1 MFQKK
6 FSLSKKVAIFFILI
20 FVLGIGIYF
29 SASKVKAASPGDVI
43 INEVMWPGTSSS
55 TADEWIE
62 LRNTS
67 TTTAIDIANWTLE
80 NVIPGATLTVTT
92 TNNLCSTTTISAGG
106 YFLISNFAS
115 SSSAINVYGQCVTS
129 TINLIDDY
137 AANGD
142 LILKDDS
149 GTVIDQTP
157 STTTCP
163 NWPGGAT
170 GTQAVAT
177 SSMARDWNYGTGTS
191 TASWHTSIIATGWDS
206 GIPDKGTPGTY
217 NGYPVSGTIS
227 QLNATT
233 SGTFYIILQEHA
245 SSTSNLASYQQ
256 AATGTY
262 QMHLL
267 ASSEGSSNQKYDFLA
282 FRDINGNGSY
292 DANYEVV
299 RLLNNS
305 NNGYTLDSD
314 GLSNIDFKTA
324 LTPIISNV
332 TSPTHI
338 GDTIT
343 ISGSYFGQSATTSE
357 GKVYFPGGAN
367 LEGQISSWSSTSIQ
381 VIVPQSSQTGQ
392 IRVVLGGW
400 AQATTS
406 LTVKP
411 KITSAVA
418 TPKSLK
424 LNFDSF
430 LDGTTASNLANY
442 TLYSPASTQIDLTDA
457 WTEFRGNE
465 VYIKGI
471 SLTLGDYFRINPSSN
486 IKGASGTA
494 LDSNYYA
501 TGTVVAAPSISY
513 IYKKGQST
521 TTNYGNVGD
530 TVVIVGTNFGSA
542 TGTVYFSPGP
552 PSSGQPQEPVSS
564 TSTLWTATSIEA
576 PVPAG
581 AKTGPVFI
589 VTAQGVESEFS
600 RSAFFNVLTNLNYR
614 ILNPDG
620 NSISTT
626 TARIVICSMGGPV
639 LHYVGDGNTNSS
651 TTYNSATKVYTVHNV
666 PSEGFN
672 WVFDSSGIYVVA
684 KGQPINSDA
693 TTTFTLA
700 TSTTKISGN
709 ISNARANSTI
719 VVWADPVEGTGE
731 NMEWREPVF
740 VKTNASG
747 AGSYN
752 IGLSAT
758 GTYNVGVE
766 DPGFSGGS
774 ASNQKI
780 SPANQEVS
788 ATTTSGVSNVNFA
801 FLTATRR
808 IRGKISKA
816 AGQGFDIGPG
826 VEAFHVYAYQ
836 PKENGL
842 HASAMP
848 SSSGYFDLY
857 VRPGIY
863 IVGVGGPDV
872 PSAVEKKIEVLS
884 SDSDFA
890 TSDSAVDITLV
901 IEAPDEYIEGQVTD
915 SSGNGIS
922 GASIFA
928 WSSSGPGGGQA
939 FTNSAGYYKLYV
951 SPGTYTLDGFA
962 PNFGKLSQRSGI
974 TVSDGCANSGTC
986 PTVDFGVSSELATI
1000 SGYVKKNNASSSDM
1014 EVWITYG
1021 ETGYGINRTKTDSN
1035 GNYTLRVPYGSGYY
1049 LHVAQPGAGEIY
1061 KVSLPTFSSTATST
1075 TKNVSVN
1082 TATIYVQISPKSAFS
1097 KAFVEVYGVSG
1108 KGFSDQD
1115 IATSGA
1121 SFRKYAIEVPKPTS
1135 GTYTYNVRGGVLGY
1149 GPLTATTTSV
1159 TSGTVSKTISYD
1171 ITSNVGAISGSVTL
1185 SGTGTTT
1192 DAYVWA
1198 ANSSGHAGAQ
1208 VDSSGNFS
1216 FKVKAGTYDVGID
1229 KPGYIG
1235 SLTTSVVVT
1244 AGATTTVNDLTLTR
1258 AGSSISGTVYKS
1270 GTEEANAWVWAT
1282 NGSGGWV
1289 GAEADGDG
1297 NFTLEVTSGNWTIEA
1312 ASEGYESVPV
1322 NVAAG
1327 TTGLSI
1333 NLTNAISGYSAEA
1346 PTVAPIVPKTGG
1358 VIQGSD
1364 VKIEAPEGALDAQD
1378 TNTGRVSIEKTTSV
1392 PRSNDA
1398 KPLGNMAYEISVSNA
1413 SGTPITVLNDSIT
1426 ISLTY
1431 SASDLSSAGITQTE
1445 ALDLSLGYF
1454 DSTLNKWV
1462 TIPTNVATTTGGGV
1476 IFTGTTE
1483 HLSDFAPLKSSGAN
1497 PPSTPTGLTA
1507 TAGDSQVT
1515 LSWNSVSG
1523 ASYYDIYRKSDS
1535 TYPFYAS
1542 TTDTSY
1548 TDTGLTNGTTY
1559 YYKVSALNSD
1569 GDESAATEAVS
1580 ATPQASGGGAVVSG
1594 GGVTGD
1600 TTAPSISDI
1609 SSKVGTSTAT
1619 ITWQTSEASLTWIIY
1634 GTSTDYGLEEK
1645 TTTYLTSHS
1654 VTLTD
1659 LTPETTYHYQ
1669 VKSEDSAGNVGEYT
1683 DKTFTTLALGE
1694 VSEVVGEGGEEIEI
1708 PTVTFE
1714 KPIAE
1719 MTIEEIKEKIA
1730 EIQEAIAT
1738 LQALLAQIEEKIFE
1752 GIPAG
1757 FSFETN
1763 LKYGMVSDDV
1773 KYLQIVLNSDPE
1785 TRLAETGIG
1794 SPGNETNYFGPLTRA
1809 AVIKFQEKYSEDV
1822 LAPWGLT
1829 EGTGF
1834 VGRTTRAKLNEL
1846 LK

>member
-6 FSLSKKVAIFFILI
+6 ISFSKKVAVFFVLV
-20 FVLGIGIYF
+20 FVLGVGIYF
-29 SASKVKAASPGDVI
+29 SASKAKAASPGDVI
-43 INEVMWPGTSSS
+43 INEVMWLGTSSS
-55 TADEWIE
+55 TEDEWIE

-67 TTTAIDIANWTLE
+67 GTAIDIANWTLE
-80 NVIPGATLTVTT
+80 NIAPGVNLTVTT
-92 TNNLCSTTTISAGG
+92 TAGLCSTTTIPANG
-106 YFLISNFAS
+106 YFLISNFSS
-115 SSSAINVYGQCVTS
+115 SSSAINVSAQCVTT
-129 TINLIDDY
+129 TIDLNDDY
-137 AANGD
+137 SANGP
-142 LILKDDS
+142 LILKDNS
-149 GTVIDQTP
+149 GAIIDQTP

-170 GTQAVAT
+170 GTQVVAT
-177 SSMARDWNYGTGTS
+177 SSMARNWNYGSGTS
-191 TASWHTSIIATGWDS
+191 TASWHTSIIATGWDT
-206 GIPDKGTPGTY
+206 GIQDKGTPGTY
-217 NGYPVSGTIS
+217 NGYPVSGQIS

-233 SGTFYIILQEHA
+233 SGTIYIQARDHNDGTTTYAVFQTTTTGL
-245 SSTSNLASYQQ
+245 YQI
-256 AATGTY
+256 
-262 QMHLL
+262 HLL
-267 ASSEGSSNQKYDFLA
+267 ESTTTAPSHFYDFFA
-282 FRDINGNGSY
+282 FRDLDGNQQYDQGEPFRNLNNSGNGYSLTSSGLTNVNPAIGIAPTISAVSPSILHSNATATITGVHFGQ
-292 DANYEVV
+292 DEITAQGEV
-299 RLLNNS
+299 LLNNS
-305 NNGYTLDSD
+305 
-314 GLSNIDFKTA
+314 
-324 LTPIISNV
+324 PV
-332 TSPTHI
+332 
-338 GDTIT
+338 
-343 ISGSYFGQSATTSE
+343 Q
-357 GKVYFPGGAN
+357 V
-367 LEGQISSWSSTSIQ
+367 SSWSSTGIEI
-381 VIVPQSSQTGQ
+381 IVPQNAASGYLKVWLDHYESFS
-392 IRVVLGGW
+392 
-400 AQATTS
+400 ATTS
-406 LTVKP
+406 VTVKP
-411 KITSAVA
+411 TITSAVA
-418 TPKSLK
+418 TDKSVK
-424 LNFDSF
+424 VNFDNF
-430 LDGTTASNLANY
+430 MDGATAADLSNY
-442 TLYSPASTQIDLTDA
+442 TLESPIGTAKSLTDA
-457 WTEFRGNE
+457 WAEFRGNE
-465 VYIKGI
+465 LLIKGI
-471 SLTLGDYFRINPSSN
+471 ELSVGQTFKITASSN
-486 IKGASGTA
+486 VKSGTG
-494 LDSNYYA
+494 DTIDTTGNYNLA

-513 IYKKGQST
+513 IHKKGEAT
-521 TTNYGNVGD
+521 TTNSGNVGD
-530 TVVIVGTNFGSA
+530 TVVIVGANFGSA

-552 PSSGQPQEPVSS
+552 PTSGQPQEPLSS
-564 TSTLWTATSIEA
+564 TPTSWTATSIEV
-576 PVPAG
+576 PVPSG

-600 RSAFFNVLTNLNYR
+600 HSAFFNVLTNLNYR
-614 ILNPDG
+614 ILDPNG
-620 NSISTT
+620 NSVSTT
-626 TARIVICSMGGPV
+626 TARIVICSLGGPV

-651 TTYNSATKVYTVHNV
+651 TTYNSATGVYTVHNI

-672 WVFDSSGIYVVA
+672 WVFDSSGTYVVA

-709 ISNARANSTI
+709 ITNARANSTI

-740 VKTNASG
+740 VKTDASG

-774 ASNQKI
+774 SSSQKI

-801 FLTATRR
+801 FITATRR

-848 SSSGYFDLY
+848 DSSGYFDLY
-857 VRPGIY
+857 VIPGVY
-863 IVGVGGPDV
+863 IVGVGGPDL
-872 PSAVEKKIEVLS
+872 PSAVEKKVEVLS

-939 FTNSAGYYKLYV
+939 FTNSAGYYKLYL

-962 PNFGKLSQRSGI
+962 PNFGKLSQRTGI
-974 TVSDGCANSGTC
+974 SVPDGCADNGTC
-986 PTVDFGVSSELATI
+986 PRVDFGVSSELATI

-1014 EVWITYG
+1014 EVWVTYG
-1021 ETGYGINRTKTDSN
+1021 QSGYGINRTKTDSN
-1035 GNYTLRVPYGSGYY
+1035 GNYTLKVPYGSNYY
-1049 LHVAQPGAGEIY
+1049 LHVAQPGAGEVY
-1061 KVSLPTFSSTATST
+1061 STGTLAFSSTATST
-1075 TKNVSVN
+1075 TINVSIN

-1097 KAFVEVYGVSG
+1097 KAFVEVYGPGG
-1108 KGFSDQD
+1108 KGFSDKD
-1115 IATSGA
+1115 IS
-1121 SFRKYAIEVPKPTS
+1121 SDSDNYRKYAIEVPKPTS

-1149 GPLTATTTSV
+1149 GLLTATTTSV

-1171 ITSNVGAISGSVTL
+1171 ITSNVGTIAGTVTL

-1198 ANSSGHAGAQ
+1198 ANTSGHSGTQ
-1208 VDSSGNFS
+1208 VDSSGHFS
-1216 FKVKAGTYDVGID
+1216 FNLKAGTYDVGID

-1235 SLTTSVVVT
+1235 SVTTSIVVT
-1244 AGATTTVNDLTLTR
+1244 AGATTTVNGLTLTR

-1270 GTEEANAWVWAT
+1270 GVAEANAWVWAT

-1289 GAEADGDG
+1289 GAEADGNG
-1297 NFTLEVTSGNWTIEA
+1297 NFTLEVTSGNWTIQA

-1333 NLTNAISGYSAEA
+1333 NLTNAISGYSPEA

-1398 KPLGNMAYEISVSNA
+1398 QPLGNMAYEISVNNA

-1426 ISLTY
+1426 ISLSY

-1445 ALDLSLGYF
+1445 ALNMSLGYF

-1462 TIPTNVATTTGGGV
+1462 TIPTNVATTSDGGV
-1476 IFTGTTE
+1476 IFTGTTK
-1483 HLSDFAPLKSSGAN
+1483 HLSDFAPLKSSGAV

-1515 LSWNSVSG
+1515 LTWNSVSG
-1523 ASYYDIYRKSDS
+1523 ASYYAIYRKSGS
-1535 TYPFYAS
+1535 VYPFYAS
-1542 TTDTSY
+1542 TSNTSY

-1559 YYKVSALNSD
+1559 YYKISALNSD

-1580 ATPQASGGGAVVSG
+1580 ATPTAPPSSGGSISVSNL
-1594 GGVTGD
+1594 GD
-1600 TTAPSISDI
+1600 TTPPSVSDI
-1609 SSKVGTSTAT
+1609 KVEPGTSTAC
-1619 ITWQTSEASLTWIIY
+1619 LTWITNEPSISWVIY
-1634 GTSTDYGLEEK
+1634 GTSTDYGSEIK
-1645 TTTYLTSHS
+1645 TTDYLTSHS
-1654 VTLTD
+1654 LTITG
-1659 LTPETTYHYQ
+1659 LCPETTYHYQ
-1669 VKSEDSAGNVGEYT
+1669 IKSEDSSGNIGSYT
-1683 DKTFTTLALGE
+1683 DRTFTTLALGQQAQPAPTTTPPAE
-1694 VSEVVGEGGEEIEI
+1694 GPSVS
-1708 PTVTFE
+1708 PLA
-1714 KPIAE
+1714 KPITE
-1719 MTIEEIKEKIA
+1719 MTIDQLKA
-1730 EIQEAIAT
+1730 EIARISALIVQLQSQLLKLRSGVPQEI
-1738 LQALLAQIEEKIFE
+1738 Q
-1752 GIPAG
+1752 GIPTD
-1757 FSFETN
+1757 FSFQKN
-1763 LKYGMVSDDV
+1763 LFYGTTDQDV
-1773 KYLQIVLNSDPE
+1773 VYLKLVLE
-1785 TRLAETGIG
+1785 
-1794 SPGNETNYFGPLTRA
+1794 NEGCLSGVKNTKWFGPKTKK
-1809 AVIKFQEKYSEDV
+1809 AVQCFCQKYRDEISSFAGYPV
-1822 LAPWGLT
+1822 RCSGL
-1829 EGTGF
+1829 
-1834 VGRTTRAKLNEL
+1834 VGKGIRTKLNQL
-1846 LK
+1846 LGR